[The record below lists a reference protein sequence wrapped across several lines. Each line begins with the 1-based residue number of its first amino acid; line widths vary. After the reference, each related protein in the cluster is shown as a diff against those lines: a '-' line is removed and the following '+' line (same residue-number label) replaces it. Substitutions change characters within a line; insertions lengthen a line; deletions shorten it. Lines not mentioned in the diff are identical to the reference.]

1 MESAAATHT
10 PDGALDGTAPGNKGL
25 KADALGYVS
34 NLVIAI
40 ASTAPAYSM
49 AATLGFIVAV
59 GGVGVHAPAVMI
71 VSFIPILFVSVGYRF
86 LNLADPDAGTTFAW
100 VTRAFGPQL
109 GWINGWAIF
118 LADIIVMASLAA
130 IASKYSFLLFDS
142 TASPSNFLIILGAVV
157 WIAVMTWICYRGI
170 ELSARVQSILLS
182 FEIVT
187 LALFAVVALVKVYA
201 NSPAHSIQ
209 VSASWFNPFDLSWG
223 ALVDAVLLGIF
234 IYWGWDSGVAVNE
247 ESRDK
252 THGPGKA
259 AVIST
264 VILLLIYVVV
274 SVAAQAYHG
283 TGFLTSPANQSDV
296 LNALGIAVFGSPLD
310 KLMIIA
316 VLTSASASTQ
326 TTILPT
332 ARTTLSMARWG
343 ALPKRIRHR
352 ASALSHSDLLDL
364 ADGRAV
370 DRLDGGAACLQ
381 SEPERAR
388 GCGRGARLCRLL
400 LLRVHRAGL
409 RAVLPPRAFQERPQ
423 LLPRGPDPG
432 PRRHHDGLR
441 GVKAYGYYNT
451 AGNNYSKPFLGI
463 QTPIFIG
470 IGGLILGIVLMFA
483 SWPFFGGYFRR
494 RGLEAADPAA
504 AGGGRQP
511 VTGGARTAPHTPE
524 PARPGAGARPPRRD
538 RRGNGDDR
546 DPRGLRD
553 PHPRAAHRAPPQRG
567 RARRPAR

>member
-1 MESAAATHT
+1 METSSVTPTAA
-10 PDGALDGTAPGNKGL
+10 PLDGTVPGNKGL

-40 ASTAPAYSM
+40 ASTAPAYSI

-59 GGVGVHAPAVMI
+59 GGVGTHAPAVMI

-86 LNLADPDAGTTFAW
+86 FNLADPDAGTTFAW

-130 IASKYSFLLFDS
+130 IASQYTFLLFDS
-142 TASPSNFLIILGAVV
+142 TAHPSNFLLILGAVA
-157 WIAVMTWICYRGI
+157 WIAIMTWICYRGI
-170 ELSARVQSILLS
+170 ELSARIQSILLG
-182 FEIVT
+182 FELVT
-187 LALFAVVALVKVYA
+187 LTLFAVVALIKVYA

-223 ALVDAVLLGIF
+223 SLIDGVLLGIF

-252 THGPGKA
+252 NHGPGKA
-259 AVIST
+259 AVLST
-264 VILLLIYVVV
+264 LILLLIYVVV

-283 TGFLTSPANQSDV
+283 TAFLSGNSSDV
-296 LNALGIAVFGSPLD
+296 INALGGQVFGSPLD

-332 ARTTLSMARWG
+332 ARTTLSMARWQ
-343 ALPKRIRHR
+343 AIP
-352 ASALSHSDLLDL
+352 ASL
-364 ADGRAV
+364 G
-370 DRLDGGAACLQ
+370 
-381 SEPERAR
+381 
-388 GCGRGARLCRLL
+388 
-400 LLRVHRAGL
+400 RVHPRFLTPTVSTVLMGGLSIVWTVALLALNPSQNVLGDAVAALGFAVCFYYGFTGLACAVYFRRDLFKSVRNFVFAGL
-409 RAVLPPRAFQERPQ
+409 IPVVGGIMMAYVAI
-423 LLPRGPDPG
+423 
-432 PRRHHDGLR
+432 
-441 GVKAYGYYNT
+441 KAYGYYNT

-483 SWPFFGGYFRR
+483 AWPFFPAFFKRR
-494 RGLEAADPAA
+494 AFEAADPAVLEGDA
-504 AGGGRQP
+504 SYRANP
-511 VTGGARTAPHTPE
+511 VVPDA
-524 PARPGAGARPPRRD
+524 
-538 RRGNGDDR
+538 
-546 DPRGLRD
+546 
-553 PHPRAAHRAPPQRG
+553 
-567 RARRPAR
+567 